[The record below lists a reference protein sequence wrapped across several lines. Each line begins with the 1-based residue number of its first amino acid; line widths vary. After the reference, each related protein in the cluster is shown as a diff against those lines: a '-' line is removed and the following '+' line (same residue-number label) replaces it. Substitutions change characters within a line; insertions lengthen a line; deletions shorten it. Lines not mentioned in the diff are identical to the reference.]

1 MKNRTFLTTIITS
14 AAACLLL
21 TAPVSASQGWNK
33 NNTGWWWENADGSY
47 PAAEWLQTGNT
58 WYHFDGNGYMQTGW
72 VKVGTTWYYMNSD
85 GAMQT
90 GWVKVG
96 STWYYMNSDGAMQTN
111 TYVDGCYLNESG
123 AWTDTKAP
131 ESGEDTGYTAPPTN
145 THTHNWVENTE
156 AVYIEE
162 VGHWE
167 EYMKYPSATSP
178 ITEQHLLC
186 AHCGYDYTIG
196 GYNMSHMC
204 PDGTTS
210 ASYGCQTVIVGEEI
224 IPAVYEKKWV
234 VDTPAHV
241 EQQGNGTYKCSIC
254 GAEK

>member
-21 TAPVSASQGWNK
+21 TAPVSAGQGWNK

-90 GWVKVG
+90 
-96 STWYYMNSDGAMQTN
+96 N
-111 TYVDGCYLNESG
+111 TYIDGCYLNESG
-123 AWTDTKAP
+123 AWTDTKAQD
-131 ESGEDTGYTAPPTN
+131 SGEGTGYTAPPDN
-145 THTHNWVENTE
+145 THTHDWVENTE

-167 EYMKYPSATSP
+167 EVMVDPGAVWPLYEP
-178 ITEQHLLC
+178 HVLC
-186 AHCGYDYTIG
+186 AHCGYDYTANGLKG
-196 GYNMSHMC
+196 GDTSHTC
-204 PDGTTS
+204 PDGS
-210 ASYGCQTVIVGEEI
+210 YLCSYGCQMVIVGEQV
-224 IPAVYEKKWV
+224 IPPTYENRWI
-234 VDTPAHV
+234 VDVPAHT
-241 EQQGNGTYKCSIC
+241 EQKGNGTYKCSIC